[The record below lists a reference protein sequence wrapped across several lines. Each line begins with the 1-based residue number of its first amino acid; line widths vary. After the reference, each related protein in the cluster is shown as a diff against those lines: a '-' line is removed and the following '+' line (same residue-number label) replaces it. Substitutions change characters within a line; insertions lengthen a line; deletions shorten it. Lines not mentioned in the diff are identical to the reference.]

1 MYKNKSLFIDNKW
14 IKVKTND
21 VFTFKNYKNLRIDI
35 KNPKKDK
42 IKDLVE
48 SSKKSFDI
56 WKFKTNQEKS
66 KILKIIANIILKKKV
81 ILARQEIFDTGK
93 SYSQAI
99 DEISYCYKLWSH
111 ASRITLNKKDKLVK
125 LKKNTYCKIINEPIG
140 VTSVIIPWNF
150 PLLVMSERLPYIL
163 GAGCVGIL
171 KPSEYAS
178 AALIKFVE
186 LIKADRRVPKGIIN
200 LITGDAQVGTE
211 LVLNKNVKCISFTGS
226 TTAGKKVMKKSSSN
240 LKRLSLELGGKNPI
254 IIFNDADIKKSVEN
268 VIVSFTHNSG
278 QCCVGASRIFVEEAV
293 YQKFRLLLKKD
304 LDKNKKLLQISNM
317 MQYEKIF
324 KYLKKN
330 SNILGKK
337 VFYGQFPRIKNK
349 YLKIR
354 PIVFE
359 NLSINNDIHKT
370 ELFGPIITIESF
382 KDKFNLKKI
391 LDESNYGLACMI
403 WSKNIKKT
411 IEFTRG
417 IQIGRLWI
425 NGNIKQNY
433 ANVPIGGFKWSGI
446 GRETGDNA
454 LENYS
459 ESKSIIINK

>member
-1 MYKNKSLFIDNKW
+1 MYKDKSLFIDNKW

-66 KILKIIANIILKKKV
+66 KILKIIANIILNKKV

-226 TTAGKKVMKKSSSN
+226 TTAGKKSKVIIY
-240 LKRLSLELGGKNPI
+240 LCRLCPSGKVWP
-254 IIFNDADIKKSVEN
+254 
-268 VIVSFTHNSG
+268 
-278 QCCVGASRIFVEEAV
+278 
-293 YQKFRLLLKKD
+293 
-304 LDKNKKLLQISNM
+304 
-317 MQYEKIF
+317 
-324 KYLKKN
+324 
-330 SNILGKK
+330 
-337 VFYGQFPRIKNK
+337 
-349 YLKIR
+349 
-354 PIVFE
+354 
-359 NLSINNDIHKT
+359 
-370 ELFGPIITIESF
+370 TI
-382 KDKFNLKKI
+382 
-391 LDESNYGLACMI
+391 C
-403 WSKNIKKT
+403 
-411 IEFTRG
+411 
-417 IQIGRLWI
+417 
-425 NGNIKQNY
+425 
-433 ANVPIGGFKWSGI
+433 
-446 GRETGDNA
+446 
-454 LENYS
+454 
-459 ESKSIIINK
+459 